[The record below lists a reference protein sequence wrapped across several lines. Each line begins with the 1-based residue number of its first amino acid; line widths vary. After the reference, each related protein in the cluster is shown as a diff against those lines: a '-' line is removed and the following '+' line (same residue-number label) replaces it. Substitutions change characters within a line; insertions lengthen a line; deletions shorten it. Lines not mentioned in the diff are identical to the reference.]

1 MSSFGKSENSQMLTR
16 KMSIIKKFVS
26 FQNEYMDKIMRIAFI
41 FIRLEKFDF
50 WMDVNFWKTGMNKN
64 RIPDLKKVCSIF
76 NQILRPIT

>member
-1 MSSFGKSENSQMLTR
+1 M
-16 KMSIIKKFVS
+16 S
-26 FQNEYMDKIMRIAFI
+26 FQNEYMDKIMRTELFIAFIAFI